1 MSKGRGGTETHGLLT
16 SDIDSLPQY
25 EMCDSLIALG
35 GDNCVWNSFLWCLLQ
50 VLQNSDHRETKHHTQ
65 RVGELRFI
73 TLVGPQELTL
83 TALSPKQR
91 GYKVFIGNARHQTL
105 VGSAD
110 Y

>member
-1 MSKGRGGTETHGLLT
+1 MDLLACRAGF
-16 SDIDSLPQY
+16 SFFLVFDVLFWLIPK
-25 EMCDSLIALG
+25 CDSTGLSIKVATVVAETSTG
-35 GDNCVWNSFLWCLLQ
+35 
-50 VLQNSDHRETKHHTQ
+50 ETKHHTQ